1 MMDEGGGGQ
10 SLGGAKS
17 VLFVVMEGDGFG
29 FFVDSI
35 MHKVSAPKQMQ

>member
-17 VLFVVMEGDGFG
+17 VLFVVMAGDGFG

-35 MHKVSAPKQMQ
+35 IFLLIKDHRL